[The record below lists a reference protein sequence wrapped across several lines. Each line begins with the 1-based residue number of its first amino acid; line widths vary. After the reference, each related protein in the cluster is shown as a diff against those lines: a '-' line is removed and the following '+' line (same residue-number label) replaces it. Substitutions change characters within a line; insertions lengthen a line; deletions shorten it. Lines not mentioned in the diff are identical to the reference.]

1 METQNDTINLP
12 ENISLA
18 EYDDYIQITRK
29 WLSKKALRVPSILL
43 IAIVVLVAKGSG
55 DSGLWV
61 AAIAAIP
68 TIYFTLAVFVNRTD
82 IFISKNRLALKHKP
96 VPWPGNKQGSAQDI
110 KQIHIRDVV
119 NRGRETVTYLVLAE
133 TRSGEIIKLVSG
145 LHSKEQALFI
155 EKTVEKYLGLVD
167 APYASTSGD
176 EDLLSQVGIDEQGG
190 HKKGQAVF
198 GLVCS
203 SVIFVLGLV
212 LVYKNFDDGEFGL
225 LVYGAETRGEVI
237 KYKKR
242 TVKRDGKRV
251 DIHWHI
257 IAFDG
262 YQQWAKLK
270 NRSEQG
276 EPVRV
281 LYSVKDPENLYAS
294 KSTGVKKELLMG
306 EFLYPALSI
315 GLLMPLFGWVAYAN
329 LKVLLG
335 R

>member
-1 METQNDTINLP
+1 MAN
-12 ENISLA
+12 
-18 EYDDYIQITRK
+18 
-29 WLSKKALRVPSILL
+29 
-43 IAIVVLVAKGSG
+43 
-55 DSGLWV
+55 DSGGSNLWL

-82 IFISKNRLALKHKP
+82 IFVSKSRLALKHRP
-96 VPWPGNKQGSAQDI
+96 VPWPGNKQGSAEDI

-203 SVIFVLGLV
+203 GVIFVLGLV

-262 YQQWAKLK
+262 YQQWVKLE

-276 EPVRV
+276 EPVQV

-294 KSTGVKKELLMG
+294 KSSGVKKELLMG